1 MIDRNGYFWL
11 ISKYK
16 PDSLQQKYKKNY
28 VLDRCQPFQKLST
41 CRIGFIL

>member
-16 PDSLQQKYKKNY
+16 PDSLQQKYKK
-28 VLDRCQPFQKLST
+28 KL
-41 CRIGFIL
+41 RFG